1 MFHVKHTRLFLSFS
15 RLRIVKIELFMF
27 HVKRDGEFYG
37 KMIVSRETSGAKFRT
52 KRRKTERNAT
62 DERQSEMPRT
72 KDKAAKKYG
81 IFTRKMPYHRAK
93 RDQKR
98 NCAM

>member
-27 HVKRDGEFYG
+27 HVKRGEEFHG

-62 DERQSEMPRT
+62 NERYNG
-72 KDKAAKKYG
+72 KKIYG
-81 IFTRKMPYHRAK
+81 IFMGKMPYHRAK